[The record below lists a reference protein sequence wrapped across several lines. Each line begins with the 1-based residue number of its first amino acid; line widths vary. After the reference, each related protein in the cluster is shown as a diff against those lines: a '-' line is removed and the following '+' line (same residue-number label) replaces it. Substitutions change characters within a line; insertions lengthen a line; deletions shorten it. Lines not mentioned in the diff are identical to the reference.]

1 MGQVS
6 SQHARV
12 TPWRWHANGKRRKK
26 EKNQQWGDRVPLSS
40 RLPDQVQRG
49 APGVDGALYLSCPI
63 LSRGRPLRSS
73 PPASAWEQGA
83 GRRAGGARAYLAV
96 LTGQVQATLG

>member
-6 SQHARV
+6 PQHARV

-49 APGVDGALYLSCPI
+49 APGVDSALYLSRPVP
-63 LSRGRPLRSS
+63 SRGRPPCSS

-83 GRRAGGARAYLAV
+83 GCRAGEACAYLAV
-96 LTGQVQATLG
+96 LTGQVPATLG

>member
-6 SQHARV
+6 PQHARV

-49 APGVDGALYLSCPI
+49 APGVDGALYLSRPVPWAAAAQ
-63 LSRGRPLRSS
+63 LSTGERV
-73 PPASAWEQGA
+73 GA
-83 GRRAGGARAYLAV
+83 GSRPRAGGARAYLAV